1 MEEKKKES
9 SISEILAG
17 YIGKSEETKTNYL
30 ASLLAAFSYKKY
42 SQYFLNQVVYIDDY
56 TFERCRFDGCR
67 LITFK
72 GTFRFVHCVISE
84 NTVIEYGGE
93 AFKIATL
100 FNSKTAYARLYP
112 NFTVTINLDGTF
124 TLE

>member
-1 MEEKKKES
+1 MEENKKES
-9 SISEILAG
+9 SLSEILG
-17 YIGKSEETKTNYL
+17 FIGKSEETKPNYL
-30 ASLLAAFSYKKY
+30 SSLLAALSYKKY
-42 SQYFLNQVVYIDDY
+42 GQYFLNQVVYIDDY

-72 GTFRFVHCVISE
+72 GTFRFIHCVIST

-100 FNSKTAYARLYP
+100 FNSKTAYAHLYP
-112 NFTVTINLDGTF
+112 NFIVKINFDGTF